1 MPHAFLVGGTGQIG
15 RATAACLIDC
25 GWTVT
30 LAHRGLSPPP
40 SALIE
45 RGARAVR
52 LDRDEPG
59 ALGRALGAG
68 ADLLVDAVAFDE
80 RHARQLLDVQSVL
93 GSLIVVSSSSVYRD
107 PLGRTLDEAAETGFP
122 ELPDPI
128 GEDEPTVEPGPATY
142 STQKAALERVLLD
155 RAAIPLAIL
164 RPAAVSGIGSPH
176 AREWWFV
183 KRIRDR
189 RPAILLAYGGRS
201 RFHTSSVA
209 NIAALIRLAASLTG
223 KRILNIA
230 DPEALPVKAIAAEI
244 ASACGYSG
252 RLVALPGAN
261 IYPPPL
267 GRSPWSAP
275 HPFVLDMTAAPR
287 SAIAPGPDTPRPSP
301 RSATGSAT
309 RLRAGTGA
317 PCSPSS
323 RPTPMTCSII
333 EPRTPGSKAAAERR
347 PIVAAVADRGRR
359 GQ

>member
-45 RGARAVR
+45 SGARAVR

-128 GEDEPTVEPGPATY
+128 GEDEPTVDPGPATY

-209 NIAALIRLAASLTG
+209 NIAALIRLAARLTG

-252 RLVALPGAN
+252 RLVALPSAN

-275 HPFVLDMTAAPR
+275 HPFVLDMTAA
-287 SAIAPGPDTPRPSP
+287 AALGY
-301 RSATGSAT
+301 
-309 RLRAGTGA
+309 RAGTGYAATVA
-317 PCSPSS
+317 PICDWLRHATEGRDWRALFPILASYPYDLFDYRAEDAWLES
-323 RPTPMTCSII
+323 R
-333 EPRTPGSKAAAERR
+333 R
-347 PIVAAVADRGRR
+347 
-359 GQ
+359 

>member
-30 LAHRGLSPPP
+30 LAHRGLSPPA

-45 RGARAVR
+45 RGARVAR

-68 ADLLVDAVAFDE
+68 ADLLVDAVAYDE

-122 ELPDPI
+122 ELPDPT
-128 GEDEPTVEPGPATY
+128 GEAQPTVEPGPATY
-142 STQKAALERVLLD
+142 STRKAALERMLFD
-155 RAAIPLAIL
+155 RVAIPLTIL
-164 RPAAVSGIGSPH
+164 RPAAISGIGSGH

-189 RPAILLAYGGRS
+189 RPLIPLAYGGRS
-201 RFHTSSVA
+201 RFHTASAA
-209 NIAALIRLAASLTG
+209 NIAALIRLVAGLTG
-223 KRILNIA
+223 WRVLNIA
-230 DPEALPVKAIAAEI
+230 DPEALPVGTIAAEI

-252 RLVALPGAN
+252 RLLALPDVDA
-261 IYPPPL
+261 YPPPV
-267 GRSPWSAP
+267 GRTPWSVQ
-275 HPFVLDMTAAPR
+275 HPFVLDMTAATALGYR
-287 SAIAPGPDTPRPSP
+287 AETGYAATIGPICDWLLEATEGRDWRALFPVLASYPYDLFDYQAEDTWLESCR
-301 RSATGSAT
+301 
-309 RLRAGTGA
+309 
-317 PCSPSS
+317 
-323 RPTPMTCSII
+323 
-333 EPRTPGSKAAAERR
+333 
-347 PIVAAVADRGRR
+347 
-359 GQ
+359 